1 MPELQYNVRLV
12 VDSVELEIDKIDR
25 DLRSEEATLERLK
38 EEKERLVVVTER
50 QRKQLYSMGEILSVL
65 DQLGEEEDSTLDS
78 FMVAEQF
85 VELRSR
91 FPEDLKV
98 V

>member
-1 MPELQYNVRLV
+1 M
-12 VDSVELEIDKIDR
+12 
-25 DLRSEEATLERLK
+25 
-38 EEKERLVVVTER
+38 TER